1 VNRPKI
7 AGTRFERAVCTYL
20 EPWFP
25 HVERQP
31 QRGAYDRGDLL
42 GIPGWVLELKAER
55 SLDATT
61 ALKEAQ
67 AAARHAG
74 ATWCAAILKR
84 RSKPIGEALVV
95 MTLTQWA
102 DLVADGKQAS

>member
-7 AGTRFERAVCTYL
+7 AGTRFERAVCEFL

-25 HVERQP
+25 HVERQCL
-31 QRGAYDRGDLL
+31 RGAADRGDIL
-42 GIPGWVLELKAER
+42 GVPGWVLELKAER
-55 SLDATT
+55 ALDATT

-67 AAARHAG
+67 VAARHAG
-74 ATWCAAILKR
+74 AHWCAAILKR

-95 MTLTQWA
+95 MTLAQWA
-102 DLVADGKQAS
+102 DLVADGRRPS

>member
-1 VNRPKI
+1 MNRPKI
-7 AGTRFERAVCTYL
+7 AGTRFERAVCDFL

-25 HVERQP
+25 HVERQCL
-31 QRGAYDRGDLL
+31 RGSKDRGDLL

-55 SLDATT
+55 ALDATT

-67 AAARHAG
+67 VAARNAG
-74 ATWCAAILKR
+74 ARWCAAILKR

-102 DLVADGKQAS
+102 DLVADGKPAA

>member
-1 VNRPKI
+1 MNRPKI
-7 AGTRFERAVCTYL
+7 AGTRFERAVCDFL

-25 HVERQP
+25 HVERQCL
-31 QRGAYDRGDLL
+31 RGSKDRGDLL

-55 SLDATT
+55 ALDATT

-67 AAARHAG
+67 VAARNAG
-74 ATWCAAILKR
+74 ADWCAAILKR

-102 DLVADGKQAS
+102 DLVADGKPAA

>member
-1 VNRPKI
+1 MNRPKI
-7 AGTRFERAVCTYL
+7 AGTRFERAVCDYL

-25 HVERQP
+25 HVERQCL
-31 QRGAYDRGDLL
+31 RGANDRGDLL
-42 GIPGWVLELKAER
+42 GIPGWCLELKAER

-67 AAARHAG
+67 VAARHAG
-74 ATWCAAILKR
+74 ARWCAAILKR

-95 MTLTQWA
+95 MTLRQWA
-102 DLVADGKQAS
+102 DLVADERPAS